1 MERPPS
7 VRSQIN
13 VLGLLAGFLEEAAS
27 EEHLEAY
34 ACPDGCERKTAER
47 GEQEQNAGSN
57 QFF

>member
-1 MERPPS
+1 M
-7 VRSQIN
+7 RSQIN

-57 QFF
+57 HFF